1 MGGIGKASKVFGSER
16 LGNIVEEMN
25 LKVGG

>member
-16 LGNIVEEMN
+16 LGSIIQEMN